1 MGCIR
6 HASLYSTNLAKLD
19 IMPRLHAHSKLE
31 IVSYMSTQT
40 GQQNLYSPA
49 IQVTVNGTYAVGV
62 TQSWDVFM
70 RQSYDHAN
78 QAISRQANLLLQR
91 GNITPQ
97 EARALVEGQ
106 RNTLVT
112 QMRQKLSPWGRIYS
126 ELLKPS
132 NSLPTLD
139 QLVARKG
146 SIEAVLTSVGK
157 SRNSVNRFAATV
169 RIAGPATIIIQITLS
184 GVIIA
189 QAAPEDRARVA
200 SGQAG
205 AIAGGAVGGAGGA
218 WAGCVTGAA
227 LLSPT
232 LVLPIA
238 GEIGTGGGCLIGGIV
253 GAFGFG
259 AAGAVA
265 GEHAGAATYDFVTR
279 FEWTRRQCI

>member
-1 MGCIR
+1 
-6 HASLYSTNLAKLD
+6 
-19 IMPRLHAHSKLE
+19 
-31 IVSYMSTQT
+31 MSTQT

-62 TQSWDVFM
+62 TQSWDAFM

-106 RNTLVT
+106 RNALVT

-132 NSLPTLD
+132 SSLPTLD

-146 SIEAVLTSVGK
+146 SIEAVLISVGK

-205 AIAGGAVGGAGGA
+205 AIAGGAVGGLGGV

-232 LVLPIA
+232 LALPIV

-265 GEHAGAATYDFVTR
+265 GERAGSATYDFMTR
-279 FEWTRRQCI
+279 FEWTRR